1 MRRLL
6 VPLDGSAFAESALP
20 YAVTVAQGPV
30 PCAIDL
36 VGVDVPE
43 PLVSEGLAY
52 SVLDSMREAASEA
65 SAREQMLRGYLNEMA
80 VRLRAALPSVQVDTV
95 VRRGLAAG
103 ELAAH
108 AEAVNADLTVLT
120 THGRGGWDRLWFGS
134 VTTDLM
140 RRVDRPVLAV
150 RPAPVPR
157 DYLPLNGAAL
167 NTAVVAIDERLDPEP
182 GLAALQALAGHA
194 LDHIT
199 LLHVSLAPPRA
210 LGRVLESESREAL
223 ALRTTREASRLLSL
237 KTDALGPRPHGVNAL
252 VLEGGDPADVLL
264 AHVDTHGTHLMVLAS
279 TAHHAVERFL
289 FGSVA
294 DRLLQRASVPLLL
307 VPRAR
312 D

>member
-1 MRRLL
+1 MRRLM

-20 YAVTVAQGPV
+20 YAVTVAQGPG
-30 PCAIDL
+30 PCAIEL

-52 SVLDSMREAASEA
+52 SVMDAMREAAAEA
-65 SAREQMLRGYLNEMA
+65 SAREQMLQSYLQDMA

-95 VRRGLAAG
+95 VRRGLAAD
-103 ELAAH
+103 ELSAH
-108 AEAVNADLTVLT
+108 AEEVNAELTVLT

-134 VTTDLM
+134 VTTALM

-157 DYLPLNGAAL
+157 DYLPLTGAAL
-167 NTAVVAIDERLDPEP
+167 NTAVVAIDEHLEPEP
-182 GLAALQALAGHA
+182 GLTALQALTGHA
-194 LDHIT
+194 LDQIT
-199 LLHVSLAPPRA
+199 LLHVALTPPRA
-210 LGRVLESESREAL
+210 LGRVLESETREAL

-237 KTDALGPRPHGVNAL
+237 KTDALTPRPHRVNAL

-264 AHVDTHGTHLMVLAS
+264 SHVDTHGTHLLVLA
-279 TAHHAVERFL
+279 TTPYHPVERLL

>member
-20 YAVTVAQGPV
+20 YAVTVAQGPT

-52 SVLDSMREAASEA
+52 SIMDAMREAEAQASV
-65 SAREQMLRGYLNEMA
+65 REQTLRQYLLDMA
-80 VRLRAALPSVQVDTV
+80 VRLRAALPSVPVETV
-95 VRRGLAAG
+95 VRRGIAAR
-103 ELAAH
+103 ELAAY
-108 AEAVNADLTVLT
+108 AEEADIALTVLT

-134 VTTDLM
+134 VTSDLM

-157 DYLPLNGAAL
+157 DYLPLTGAAL
-167 NTAVVAIDERLDPEP
+167 NTAVVAVDERLEPEP
-182 GLAALQALAGHA
+182 ALTALQTLAGHA

-199 LLHVSLAPPRA
+199 LLHVALAPPRA
-210 LGRVLESESREAL
+210 LGRVVESETREAL
-223 ALRTTREASRLLSL
+223 ALRGAREASRLLSL
-237 KTDALGPRPHGVNAL
+237 RTDTLAPQTHSVSAM

-264 AHVDTHGTHLMVLAS
+264 GHVDAHGTHLMVLA
-279 TAHHAVERFL
+279 TTTHHAVERLL

-307 VPRAR
+307 VPRTR

>member
-20 YAVTVAQGPV
+20 YAVTVAQGPT

-43 PLVSEGLAY
+43 PPVPEALAY
-52 SVLDSMREAASEA
+52 NIMDAMREAEA
-65 SAREQMLRGYLNEMA
+65 HSSVREQKLRQYLHDMA
-80 VRLRAALPSVQVDTV
+80 VRLRAALPSVQIDTV
-95 VRRGLAAG
+95 VRRGLAAH

-108 AEAVNADLTVLT
+108 AEEVDADLTVLT

-134 VTTDLM
+134 VTMDLL
-140 RRVDRPVLAV
+140 RRVNRPVLAV

-157 DYLPLNGAAL
+157 DYLPLSGAAL
-167 NTAVVAIDERLDPEP
+167 NTAVVAIDERLEPEP
-182 GLAALQALAGHA
+182 ALAALKSLAGHA
-194 LDHIT
+194 VDSIT
-199 LLHVSLAPPRA
+199 LLHVALAPPRA
-210 LGRVLESESREAL
+210 LGRVIESESREAL
-223 ALRTTREASRLLSL
+223 ALRTAREASRLLSL
-237 KTDALGPRPHGVNAL
+237 KTDALTPRPHRVSAL
-252 VLEGGDPADVLL
+252 VLEGADPADVLL
-264 AHVDTHGTHLMVLAS
+264 AHVDTHGTHLMVLTTTS
-279 TAHHAVERFL
+279 YHAVERLL